1 MHQYFIRRK
10 LSSKSEI
17 RFFSLSIIN
26 FFLIL
31 WEFSYFDLVLLYD
44 WILKII
50 LYIDQDGR
58 VGGHGTHLPP

>member
-26 FFLIL
+26 FFLTL
-31 WEFSYFDLVLLYD
+31 WEFYYFDLVLLYD

-50 LYIDQDGR
+50 LYFDQDAR